1 LVSLQKK
8 KDIFASYSSSNA
20 KLVSSKI
27 DCNWQILREAGR
39 TIALSI
45 LYIDH
50 QRRKKETSQKMAF
63 CYQAMEKD
71 DEMELMD
78 GSKHKNN
85 SSISGGGRRRKK
97 KKIETNETH
106 GGS

>member
-1 LVSLQKK
+1 
-8 KDIFASYSSSNA
+8 
-20 KLVSSKI
+20 
-27 DCNWQILREAGR
+27 
-39 TIALSI
+39 
-45 LYIDH
+45 
-50 QRRKKETSQKMAF
+50 
-63 CYQAMEKD
+63 MEKD

-78 GSKHKNN
+78 GSKHKKN